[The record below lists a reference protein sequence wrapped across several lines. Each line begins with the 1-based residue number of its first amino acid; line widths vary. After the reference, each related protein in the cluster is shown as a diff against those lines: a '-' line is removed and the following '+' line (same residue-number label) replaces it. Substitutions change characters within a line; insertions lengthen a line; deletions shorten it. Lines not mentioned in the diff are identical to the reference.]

1 MMVPTSPVIAVA
13 TVVKSVLLFVT
24 IGMSNMTTN
33 ATITNNA
40 RMNLRSASLAVIGL
54 VTVSIDSS
62 AGFAAVFSPSNSKS
76 VIQIFW
82 ESSNFGTV
90 TLSPCGQS
98 TSTVSVGT
106 GKFAGTLNKTT

>member
-62 AGFAAVFSPSNSKS
+62 AGFAAVFSPSTPN
-76 VIQIFW
+76 QLFRF
-82 ESSNFGTV
+82 FGNHQ
-90 TLSPCGQS
+90 TLEP
-98 TSTVSVGT
+98 
-106 GKFAGTLNKTT
+106 